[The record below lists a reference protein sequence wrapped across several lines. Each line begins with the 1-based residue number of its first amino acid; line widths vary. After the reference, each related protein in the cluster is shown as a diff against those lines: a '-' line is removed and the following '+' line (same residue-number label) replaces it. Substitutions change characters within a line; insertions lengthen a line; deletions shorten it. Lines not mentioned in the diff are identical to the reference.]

1 MNLLL
6 AHTVSCVCIYV
17 TVEMIVLLIL
27 SFVYVALWKCQYV
40 YASTISPNLCNAVK
54 NCDVS

>member
-6 AHTVSCVCIYV
+6 AHTVSCVYV
-17 TVEMIVLLIL
+17 TVEMIVLVIL
-27 SFVYVALWKCQYV
+27 SFVYVALWKYVYV